1 MSPDRAATA
10 ALKPFPVDDVVMAAI
25 RPMQFRDAS
34 RVAELHHA
42 AMGNSLWAQLGKPF
56 LATLYQALVDS
67 PYFLGF
73 VYVEDNEV
81 RGFIAGS
88 IDTSKMYQDIGRRR
102 FYFLAP
108 TAALGVLKHPRV
120 SLKLFETYRYF
131 GVSGADE
138 VPGESL
144 FCSFEPNLRG
154 KRVSGH
160 INKVLFDELLAR
172 GHRAVKI
179 STEVDNEGAN
189 RQLLSWGF
197 VDRHRFRFY
206 GKDMVTYV
214 LDLVDHPRVH
224 AHSRH
229 PAV

>member
-1 MSPDRAATA
+1 MI
-10 ALKPFPVDDVVMAAI
+10 KPFPVDEGVMQSI
-25 RPMQFRDAS
+25 RPMQFRDAR
-34 RVAELHHA
+34 RVAELHQA
-42 AMGNSLWAQLGKPF
+42 AMGNSLWAMLGLTF
-56 LATLYQALVDS
+56 LQALYQALVDS

-73 VYVEDNEV
+73 VYVEDGRV

-88 IDTSKMYQDIGRRR
+88 TDTSKMYQDIGRRR
-102 FYFLAP
+102 FMFLGPA
-108 TAALGVLKHPRV
+108 AALGILRHPRV
-120 SLKLFETYRYF
+120 SVKLIETYRYF

-144 FCSFEPNLRG
+144 FCSFEPDLRG

-179 STEVDNEGAN
+179 TTEVDNEGAN
-189 RQLLSWGF
+189 RQLQSWGF
-197 VDRHRFRFY
+197 RDAHRFRFY
-206 GKDMVTYV
+206 GKDMITYV
-214 LDLVDHPRVH
+214 LDLEGHPRLE
-224 AHSRH
+224 ARSRH